1 MPSIQLPTVNWVLNP
16 HPKQRPKFGSD
27 AQYSDTHLNPKS
39 GSWMPSIQT
48 LTVNPKSKLNWIES
62 GSKKLKLN
70 RIWFLQTSQ
79 MSTSRSPTRQNKPK
93 FMVPTRQSNPKFMV
107 PDQQNAY
114 HGPRPAK
121 CLHHGP
127 RPDRAMLNS
136 WSPTRQSNP
145 KFMVPDQPNAYQGP
159 RPDRSDRSS
168 MDQPDRSLLQR
179 RETGVKVNW

>member
-1 MPSIQLPTVNWVLNP
+1 MN
-16 HPKQRPKFGSD
+16 

-39 GSWMPSIQT
+39 GSRMPSIQT

-79 MSTSRSPTRQNKPK
+79 MSTSRSPTRQN
-93 FMVPTRQSNPKFMV
+93 NPKFMV
-107 PDQQNAY
+107 PDQPNAY

-127 RPDRAMLNS
+127 RPDRAILNS
-136 WSPTRQSNP
+136 WSPTRQSNS
-145 KFMVPDQPNAYQGP
+145 KFMVPDQTNLLRGQSRLQTRQNVVSTYRINHWILPNQTEVFCK
-159 RPDRSDRSS
+159 S
-168 MDQPDRSLLQR
+168 
-179 RETGVKVNW
+179 ETGAKVKW

>member
-1 MPSIQLPTVNWVLNP
+1 MN
-16 HPKQRPKFGSD
+16 

-79 MSTSRSPTRQNKPK
+79 MSTSRSPTRQN
-93 FMVPTRQSNPKFMV
+93 NPKFMV
-107 PDQQNAY
+107 PDQPNAY

-127 RPDRAMLNS
+127 RPDRAILNS
-136 WSPTRQSNP
+136 WSPTRQIYFEVN
-145 KFMVPDQPNAYQGP
+145 QGS
-159 RPDRSDRSS
+159 RPDKMLSLPTGSIIGSFPTRQKSS
-168 MDQPDRSLLQR
+168 AK
-179 RETGVKVNW
+179 VKLGLRLNGNQSKRP